1 MPALGAHAPA
11 SWTCPQALSTASRRV
26 QATPPDGCGRG
37 TVAGPH
43 SGGDRRPRGAVRP
56 ASRHTIAI
64 RWLRHPVDAQPNA
77 VPPPLERRHVDDEP
91 KAHVAADHP
100 FERFLDLIDWARRL
114 LPVISSRRR

>member
-56 ASRHTIAI
+56 ASCPPIAI

-77 VPPPLERRHVDDEP
+77 VPPPLAPGDQFKTPIARATVP
-91 KAHVAADHP
+91 VVTLVA
-100 FERFLDLIDWARRL
+100 FWRG
-114 LPVISSRRR
+114 